1 MTRVVD
7 RKMIRM
13 EKVVVLLAGLAVLL
27 ALSVGVASTTPAAT
41 EPDARNPAET
51 PSREVAL
58 EPAGGSEQVSGG
70 AGSVGSD
77 TDSRSPSLY

>member
-1 MTRVVD
+1 
-7 RKMIRM
+7 MIRM

-41 EPDARNPAET
+41 EPVASNPAET